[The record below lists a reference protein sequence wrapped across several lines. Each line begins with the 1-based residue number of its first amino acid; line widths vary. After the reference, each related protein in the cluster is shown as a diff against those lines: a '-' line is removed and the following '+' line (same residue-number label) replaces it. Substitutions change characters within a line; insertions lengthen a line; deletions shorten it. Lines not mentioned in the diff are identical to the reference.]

1 VRRRRL
7 LAVTVAAAIAGGSLA
22 GLVAADSPS
31 GFRVTALVTDPGYA
45 GDARARD
52 SKLVNGWGL
61 AATAT
66 GPWWVTSEARNA
78 GPLYAGDG
86 HKQVMT
92 IDVPCG
98 PTGIAAYGG
107 QGFVVHGG
115 GASAPARFVYACED
129 GTIRAWSPVVP
140 HGWSTSTV
148 VAVDE
153 GATGSVFR
161 GVDVAGERLYAADF
175 HADRVLVFDNRWRRI
190 SKPGAFEDRMIP
202 AWYAP
207 LSVRVLAGHVFVA
220 YASPAP
226 VDGND
231 SPTGGYVD
239 EFDLAG
245 RLVARVSRMGPLDE
259 PWGLALAPRGFGAY
273 GGDLLVAN
281 FGSGRIDAFR
291 RGPDGWAFRGQLR
304 STSGKPLVLPGVWGI
319 AFGNGHMA
327 GPRTTLF
334 FAAGPHRWRGASE
347 LDVHGLFGAVTPAS

>member
-1 VRRRRL
+1 MRQRYL
-7 LAVTVAAAIAGGSLA
+7 LAVLLAAGAAGGVLA
-22 GLVAADSPS
+22 GLGAADSTS
-31 GFRVTALVTDPGYA
+31 GFRVTALVADPGYP
-45 GDARARD
+45 GRVLARD
-52 SKLVNGWGL
+52 RAVVNAWGL
-61 AATAT
+61 AATPT
-66 GPWWVTSEARNA
+66 GPWWLTSEARNA

-98 PTGIAAYGG
+98 PTGIATYGG

-115 GASAPARFVYACED
+115 GTSAPARFVYACED

-140 HGWSTSTV
+140 HGWSTETV

-153 GATGSVFR
+153 GATGAVFR
-161 GVDVAGERLYAADF
+161 GLDVAGERLYAADF
-175 HADRVLVFDNRWRRI
+175 HGDRVLVFDRDWHRI
-190 SKPGAFEDRMIP
+190 SVPGAFVDRTIP

-207 LSVRVLAGHVFVA
+207 LNVRVLAGHVYVA

-231 SPTGGYVD
+231 SPKGGYVD
-239 EFDLAG
+239 EFSLGG
-245 RLVARVSRMGPLDE
+245 RLVARVARMGSLDE
-259 PWGLALAPRGFGAY
+259 PWGLALAPNGFGAF

-291 RGPDGWAFRGQLR
+291 NSPNGWSFRGQLHSPDGR
-304 STSGKPLVLPGVWGI
+304 PLVLQGVWGI

-327 GPRTTLF
+327 GPRTTLY
-334 FAAGPHRWRGASE
+334 FAAGPHTWRGASE
-347 LDVHGLFGAVTPAS
+347 QDVHGLVGAVDPVS